1 MPKRGSWALSRVL
14 PENADSYP
22 PTEGVRTKHHI
33 ASCSPSSVVTL
44 ALSGTAEYGVSA
56 EVWRERFALALSKMA
71 RHRMAVSA
79 DVVMAYGVGRFC
91 YCSSH
96 T

>member
-71 RHRMAVSA
+71 RHRMAV
-79 DVVMAYGVGRFC
+79 VCVGLLGLK
-91 YCSSH
+91 
-96 T
+96 